1 MVDYVNKLVGT
12 VQRTKS
18 RVIQQSKQRR
28 GGVTDLY
35 ALDYVS
41 EVNNPLSDN
50 TTDSESDGKSIVVN
64 KGEGIYR
71 VPISADLDRLQ
82 RWFLKIIVESKKQG
96 DSMVNVQPLSDV
108 HLSVYATNQ
117 NTGATAEIDLTEI
130 FKRQWACNWI
140 GDDATG
146 EGIFPNNK
154 SNEGFDLM
162 YAAWYLNN
170 RQREALYSAGEKIF
184 RISAIGVAK
193 VTLRNFIKFSHIN

>member
-1 MVDYVNKLVGT
+1 MVDYVNKLVST
-12 VQRTKS
+12 VHRTKN

-28 GGVTDLY
+28 GGITDLY
-35 ALDYVS
+35 AIDYVS
-41 EVNNPLSDN
+41 EVNNPLPTES
-50 TTDSESDGKSIVVN
+50 TDSGTENSVVVLN
-64 KGEGIYR
+64 KGEAVYR
-71 VPISADLDRLQ
+71 VPISSDLDRLQ
-82 RWFLKIIVESKKQG
+82 RWFLKVIVESKLQG
-96 DSMVNVQPLSDV
+96 DSKTNVQPLADV
-108 HLSVYATNQ
+108 HLTVSAQNQ

-130 FKRQWACNWI
+130 FKRQWSCNWI

-162 YAAWYLNN
+162 YSAWYLNDK
-170 RQREALYSAGEKIF
+170 QREALFSAGEKIF